1 MQITARTVKSNNFYV
16 DPQSFEGQTK
26 RNRTCRFIGYSNK
39 LKMK

>member
-1 MQITARTVKSNNFYV
+1 MQITARTVKSNNLYV
-16 DPQSFEGQTK
+16 VPQSFEGQTK